1 MGLAAGGRIKQSIV
15 RDKSNAGTWDGSRT
29 TTVQIHIVNSEAFK
43 RITGET
49 PPMTPITARTY
60 KKAGLPYFDIYN
72 EKLSGIKGDFETI
85 KSVNQLDKE
94 KLQTD
99 EIKEAIQEVE
109 KSEKYPVVE
118 LDPHGERVPFR
129 HVQQLE
135 QEMREKLRISDF

>member
-15 RDKSNAGTWDGSRT
+15 RDKSKADTWDGSRT
-29 TTVQIHIVNSEAFK
+29 TTAQIHIVNSEASK

-49 PPMTPITARTY
+49 PPVTPITARTY

-72 EKLSGIKGDFETI
+72 EKLSGIKGDFETV

-99 EIKEAIQEVE
+99 KIKEAIQEVE
-109 KSEKYPVVE
+109 KSENILLSSSIRMAKE
-118 LDPHGERVPFR
+118 CRFATCSSWSR
-129 HVQQLE
+129 
-135 QEMREKLRISDF
+135 R